1 MLSRLILETLKNF
14 ETNTFRYRSSEDL
27 WNAHSMKKNDTECLG
42 DLIGV
47 DVGGTFTDLVKL
59 DQKTGK
65 VRLAKV
71 ASTIENQAFGVM
83 QSIAEAETNLKNVA
97 LVVHGTTTTTN
108 AVLERKL
115 SRTGLITTAGFRD
128 VLELGRRT
136 RPQPYGMKGHFL
148 PIIPRDLRLEVGE
161 RMDYAGRI
169 LIPLNESSVREAGK
183 KLLDQGV
190 ESVVVHFLHA
200 YANPEHELRAAEIL
214 AEFWPNEYI
223 TTGHSLLSESREFER
238 GVTAAVNAAVQPILK
253 RYINKL
259 DSELEAEGYA
269 GELLVMNG
277 NGGTVSAE
285 RVIREAAKTVMSGPA
300 SGVIAAA
307 YTGTAAGRPNLI
319 TYDMGGTSTDVA
331 LIRGG
336 EPSVSNEI
344 ELEYAMPIHVPMVD
358 VRTIGAGGGSIAK
371 VNDAGLLE
379 VGPHS
384 AGAEP
389 GPICYG
395 RGGNEP
401 TISDANFLLGRL
413 DVTKLKSVSQEVDI
427 EHIRS
432 IFQEKL
438 GDPLNIDAETA
449 AAAVLQVAITR
460 MAGATRMVSVS
471 LGEDPRD
478 FSLFAFGGAG
488 PMHATALAR
497 ELGIP
502 EVIVPARPGITN
514 ALGCVVADMKHDF
527 VRTVNSPLNNVD
539 MDEIIDILKAQ
550 SKEGTELIQ
559 KEPVS
564 VEEIK
569 VVHSFDMQFVGQ
581 THILSVF
588 LPTYDL
594 SHEVVQSAFD
604 EAYYGRFRVRLPEIR
619 AQIVNVKT
627 TVMGRRT
634 GICFDGLIDASGRVE
649 SLEMAQNGA
658 RPVWFNGD
666 WQNTKIFNRE
676 ALPLS
681 AKIKGPAILEQMDTM
696 VLIEPGDEAI
706 SDKNGNILISLG
718 GLS

>member
-1 MLSRLILETLKNF
+1 
-14 ETNTFRYRSSEDL
+14 
-27 WNAHSMKKNDTECLG
+27 MKKNGTECLA
-42 DLIGV
+42 DVIGV
-47 DVGGTFTDLVKL
+47 DVGGTFTDLIKL
-59 DQKTGK
+59 DQNTGK

-190 ESVVVHFLHA
+190 ESVVIHFLHA

-277 NGGTVSAE
+277 NGGTVSAK
-285 RVIREAAKTVMSGPA
+285 RVVREAAKTVMSGPA

-539 MDEIIDILKAQ
+539 MDEIIGILKAQ

-634 GICFDGLIDASGRVE
+634 GICLDGLIDASGRVE

>member
-1 MLSRLILETLKNF
+1 
-14 ETNTFRYRSSEDL
+14 
-27 WNAHSMKKNDTECLG
+27 MKKNGTECLG

-47 DVGGTFTDLVKL
+47 DVGGTFTDLIKL
-59 DQKTGK
+59 DQNTGK

-83 QSIAEAETNLKNVA
+83 QSIAEAEANLKNVA

-200 YANPEHELRAAEIL
+200 YANPEHELRAAEVL

-277 NGGTVSAE
+277 NGGTVSAK

-449 AAAVLQVAITR
+449 AAALLQVAITR

-539 MDEIIDILKAQ
+539 MDEIIGILKAQ

-634 GICFDGLIDASGRVE
+634 GICLDGLIDASGRVE

>member
-1 MLSRLILETLKNF
+1 
-14 ETNTFRYRSSEDL
+14 
-27 WNAHSMKKNDTECLG
+27 MKKNGTECLG

-47 DVGGTFTDLVKL
+47 DVGGTFTDLIKL
-59 DQKTGK
+59 DQNTGK

-277 NGGTVSAE
+277 NGGTVSAK

-331 LIRGG
+331 LIREG

-539 MDEIIDILKAQ
+539 MDEIIGILKAQ

-634 GICFDGLIDASGRVE
+634 GICLDGLIDASGRVE